1 MKLKKKT
8 LIYLWAKFGPISR
21 QTDSDVTVRGSATM
35 DRLAAAVSQCVTRED
50 IKPQI
55 TPVVCASS
63 IKPQAA
69 GCWSVKALQML
80 LKLEKRGINNR
91 TFTSSMYRKGSPRF
105 FTRHHRSRTT
115 INIWVVSTQPLLH
128 VRPFLHPVRRR
139 RRSVYTGTHSSLTTG
154 MTENQNTKK
163 VLHISQ
169 SYNRRVRVSST
180 DVCVVVA
187 PPLATRCSH

>member
-8 LIYLWAKFGPISR
+8 LIYLWAKFGPISQ

-80 LKLEKRGINNR
+80 LKLEKRGINNS

-105 FTRHHRSRTT
+105 YTRHHRSRIT

-128 VRPFLHPVRRR
+128 VRSKKASECLHWD
-139 RRSVYTGTHSSLTTG
+139 TL
-154 MTENQNTKK
+154 
-163 VLHISQ
+163 IID
-169 SYNRRVRVSST
+169 NRNEGKSEHQKGS
-180 DVCVVVA
+180 
-187 PPLATRCSH
+187 PHQPKLQLKS